1 MPTDFRS
8 GKPTFRPEHLPH
20 GSYPNVQCLCQT
32 DGAMMSDVKATP
44 VDPKD
49 DRYVRPLSAE
59 SSGSAPGRGRL
70 KGRRILV
77 VGGGQ
82 RIFDAETDPI
92 GNGRAMS
99 ILFAREGAHLAVADI
114 VRSSAEDTVKRIAA
128 ERGRAFAIEAD
139 VSSEADVR
147 RMVDEAHRSMG
158 GLDGM
163 VLNVGIFGK
172 IGLDAV
178 STEEW
183 SRIYDVNVRGPMLC
197 CREALAKFENGGSIV
212 FISSISALKA
222 GSQMAV
228 YDSSKAAL
236 GGLMR
241 NIAHL
246 GAKRG
251 IRANLVYPGLV
262 DTPNGRS
269 AGADRPSRGKGRIP
283 FGRQATAWEIA
294 YAVLFF
300 LSDESVY
307 VTAQTLAV
315 DSGISGL

>member
-1 MPTDFRS
+1 MPD
-8 GKPTFRPEHLPH
+8 KPVLT
-20 GSYPNVQCLCQT
+20 
-32 DGAMMSDVKATP
+32 
-44 VDPKD
+44 DPKG

-70 KGRRILV
+70 TGRRILV

-82 RIFDAETDPI
+82 RIFDPETDPI

-99 ILFAREGAHLAVADI
+99 LLFAREDAHVAIADMN
-114 VRSSAEDTVKRIAA
+114 RGSAEDTAKRISS
-128 ERGRAFAIEAD
+128 EGGSAFAIQAD

-147 RMVDEAHRSMG
+147 RMVDEAHRTMG

-172 IGLDAV
+172 VGLDAV

-197 CREALAKFENGGSIV
+197 CREALTKFDDGGSIV
-212 FISSISALKA
+212 FISSIAALKA
-222 GSQMAV
+222 GSQMAA

-246 GAKRG
+246 GARRG

-262 DTPNGRS
+262 DTPNGRA
-269 AGADRPSRGKGRIP
+269 AGAGRPSRGKAGVP

>member
-1 MPTDFRS
+1 MTES
-8 GKPTFRPEHLPH
+8 ATRP
-20 GSYPNVQCLCQT
+20 
-32 DGAMMSDVKATP
+32 
-44 VDPKD
+44 
-49 DRYVRPLSAE
+49 DRYVRPPSAE
-59 SSGSAPGRGRL
+59 SLGEAPGRGRL
-70 KGRRILV
+70 EGRRILI

-82 RIFDAETDPI
+82 RVFDAATDPI

-99 ILFAREGAHLAVADI
+99 LLCAREGAQVAVAD
-114 VRSSAEDTVKRIAA
+114 VNRAAAEETVARIAA
-128 ERGRAFAIEAD
+128 EGGGALAIAADVTVEAD
-139 VSSEADVR
+139 VI
-147 RMVDEAHRSMG
+147 RMIDEAHRAMG

-163 VLNVGIFGK
+163 VLNVGTFGK
-172 IGLDAV
+172 VGLDAV
-178 STEEW
+178 SAEEW
-183 SRIYDVNVRGPMLC
+183 NRIYDVNVRGPMLC
-197 CREALAKFENGGSIV
+197 CRAGLPKFDDGGAIV
-212 FISSISALKA
+212 FISSIAALRA

-236 GGLMR
+236 GGLLR

-246 GAKRG
+246 GARRG

-262 DTPNGRS
+262 DTPNGRE
-269 AGADRPSRGKGRIP
+269 AGAGRPSRGKGHIP

-315 DSGISGL
+315 DSGLSGM

>member
-1 MPTDFRS
+1 MA
-8 GKPTFRPEHLPH
+8 E
-20 GSYPNVQCLCQT
+20 
-32 DGAMMSDVKATP
+32 AADVKP
-44 VDPKD
+44 E
-49 DRYVRPLSAE
+49 RYVRPLSAE
-59 SSGSAPGRGRL
+59 SEGKAPGRGRL
-70 KGRRILV
+70 RGRRILI

-82 RIFDAETDPI
+82 RIFDAATDPT

-99 ILFAREGAHLAVADI
+99 IVCAREGAHVAVADAN
-114 VRSSAEDTVKRIAA
+114 RTAA
-128 ERGRAFAIEAD
+128 EHTVGRITAEGGRAFTIQAD
-139 VSSEADVR
+139 VTRERDVARMIEEAQQT
-147 RMVDEAHRSMG
+147 MG

-163 VLNVGIFGK
+163 VLNVGTFGK
-172 IGLDAV
+172 IGLDGV
-178 STEEW
+178 SAEEW
-183 SRIYDVNVRGPMLC
+183 NYIYDVNVRGPMFC
-197 CREALAKFENGGSIV
+197 CREALDKFENGGSIV
-212 FISSISALKA
+212 FISSIAALKA

-246 GAKRG
+246 GARRG

-262 DTPNGRS
+262 DTPIGRA
-269 AGADRPSRGKGRIP
+269 AGADRPSRGKANTP

-307 VTAQTLAV
+307 ITAQTLAV
-315 DSGISGL
+315 DAGLSGL